1 MPSNIN
7 DFDKDLRIFATVKV
21 PSDHTDVVKKVAL
34 QVLTGVVNK
43 TPVDTGRARSNWMT
57 AVNEVPENTIEV
69 KDRISREQASAESL
83 NRGVPV
89 IESMP
94 AFSTVSVANNLP
106 YIGVLEYGSSK
117 QAPDGMVRTTLAEI
131 ESSFE

>member
-34 QVLTGVVNK
+34 QVLKGVVNK

-57 AVNEVPENTIEV
+57 AVNTVPGNTIELASNL
-69 KDRISREQASAESL
+69 SREQAAAESI
-83 NRGVPV
+83 NRGVTAIDSV
-89 IESMP
+89 KQ
-94 AFSTVSVANNLP
+94 FSTISIANNLP
-106 YIGVLEYGSSK
+106 YIGVLEYGGSK
-117 QAPDGMVRTTLAEI
+117 QAPEGMVRVTLSELEA
-131 ESSFE
+131 SQG